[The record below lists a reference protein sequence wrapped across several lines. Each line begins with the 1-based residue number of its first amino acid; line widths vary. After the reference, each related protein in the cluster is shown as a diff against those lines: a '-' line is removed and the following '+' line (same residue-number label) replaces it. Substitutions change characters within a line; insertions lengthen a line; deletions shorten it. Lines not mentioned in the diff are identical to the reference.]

1 MPVTPEPAMPPA
13 PTRSGLP
20 LFGLYGEPVVPGQE
34 LLHIE
39 EVRSRSRL
47 YQWEIEPHVHRG
59 LYQVLWV
66 RRGEV
71 DAVLDD
77 WRGQRSGPVA
87 IVVPPGVAHGFR
99 FAPDTDGHVLT
110 VGARFLVAGDFEEA
124 GAAFLRLFATPGV
137 LSLGGAVGV
146 GEGESGGPGGWQAD
160 TAERLDALFAE
171 LAAEY
176 SLPGQTDSP
185 VVQWLARSLMWRLAR
200 AQAHDRVDVAQGP
213 QRHRAQLARFLA
225 LVEAHFQS
233 HWTLGQYASRLGL
246 STQRLNRLARAESG
260 HPALEVVHER
270 LTREAC
276 RRLLHTAVPAT
287 RLALDLGFEDP
298 AYFSRFFRR
307 RMGHSPQRW
316 RQMQAASAPA
326 SAPAPGPEPGAGPSA
341 AGTGSE

>member
-1 MPVTPEPAMPPA
+1 MNAATPFPRPA
-13 PTRSGLP
+13 RSGLP
-20 LFGLYGEPVVPGQE
+20 LFGLYGEPVTPGQE

-66 RRGEV
+66 HRGEV
-71 DAVLDD
+71 DAVLDT

-99 FAPDTDGHVLT
+99 FAPDTEGHVLT
-110 VGARFLVAGDFEEA
+110 VGARFLVAGGFEDA
-124 GAAFLRLFATPGV
+124 GAAFVRLFARPGV
-137 LSLGGAVGV
+137 WVPDATD
-146 GEGESGGPGGWQAD
+146 PGGVHD
-160 TAERLDALFAE
+160 GTAARLHALFVE

-185 VVQWLARSLMWRLAR
+185 VLQWLARALMWRLAR
-200 AQAHDRVDVAQGP
+200 AAQAQEVQNGQGAAQGA
-213 QRHRAQLARFLA
+213 QRHQAQFARFLG
-225 LVEAHFQS
+225 LVEAHFLA
-233 HWTLGQYASRLGL
+233 HWTLAQYASRLGM

-260 HPALEVVHER
+260 HAALEVVHER

-287 RLALDLGFEDP
+287 QLALDLGFDDP

-307 RMGHSPQRW
+307 RMGLSPQRW
-316 RQMQAASAPA
+316 RQASVAAAAAPDR
-326 SAPAPGPEPGAGPSA
+326 G
-341 AGTGSE
+341 